1 MCYNRSKKQKPR
13 DLHVKITWKG
23 ESDMNKADK
32 ETLSAIIQ
40 TQIGVSKK
48 LKGYQY
54 LEDAVE
60 IALQNPQMPVMQIYQ
75 LLGNQHGR
83 SAVSIERTLR
93 YAIETAYDKTQL
105 NGSFPNSG
113 GKPSNSE
120 VIWTIAEKSNGYAIM
135 PVGRLNFP

>member
-1 MCYNRSKKQKPR
+1 
-13 DLHVKITWKG
+13 
-23 ESDMNKADK
+23 MNKADR

-75 LLGNQHGR
+75 LLGN
-83 SAVSIERTLR
+83 
-93 YAIETAYDKTQL
+93 
-105 NGSFPNSG
+105 
-113 GKPSNSE
+113 
-120 VIWTIAEKSNGYAIM
+120 
-135 PVGRLNFP
+135 

>member
-1 MCYNRSKKQKPR
+1 
-13 DLHVKITWKG
+13 
-23 ESDMNKADK
+23 MNKADK

-48 LKGYQY
+48 LKGYQS
-54 LEDAVE
+54 VE
-60 IALQNPQMPVMQIYQ
+60 IALKNPQMPVMQIYQ

-120 VIWTIAEKSNGYAIM
+120 VIWTIAEEIKRVRHYAC
-135 PVGRLNFP
+135 RKA

>member
-1 MCYNRSKKQKPR
+1 
-13 DLHVKITWKG
+13 
-23 ESDMNKADK
+23 MNKAEK

-40 TQIGVSKK
+40 TKIGVSKK

-60 IALQNPQMPVMQIYQ
+60 IALQNPQMPMMQIYR

-83 SAVSIERTLR
+83 SAVGIERTLR

-120 VIWTIAEKSNGYAIM
+120 VIWTIAEEIRKVQHHA
-135 PVGRLNFP
+135 RRRA

>member
-1 MCYNRSKKQKPR
+1 
-13 DLHVKITWKG
+13 
-23 ESDMNKADK
+23 MNKADK

-60 IALQNPQMPVMQIYQ
+60 IALKNPQMPVMQIYQ

-93 YAIETAYDKTQL
+93 YAIETAYDKDTIKWFFSQFRWETVQFRSDL
-105 NGSFPNSG
+105 DNCRGNQTGTPLRL
-113 GKPSNSE
+113 SE
-120 VIWTIAEKSNGYAIM
+120 GLK
-135 PVGRLNFP
+135 

>member
-1 MCYNRSKKQKPR
+1 
-13 DLHVKITWKG
+13 
-23 ESDMNKADK
+23 MNKADK

-60 IALQNPQMPVMQIYQ
+60 IALQNPQMQIYQ

-120 VIWTIAEKSNGYAIM
+120 VIWTIAEEIKRVRHYAC
-135 PVGRLNFP
+135 RKA

>member
-1 MCYNRSKKQKPR
+1 
-13 DLHVKITWKG
+13 
-23 ESDMNKADK
+23 MNKADR

-60 IALQNPQMPVMQIYQ
+60 IALKNPQMPVMQIYQ

-83 SAVSIERTLR
+83 EVQSALNERS
-93 YAIETAYDKTQL
+93 A
-105 NGSFPNSG
+105 
-113 GKPSNSE
+113 
-120 VIWTIAEKSNGYAIM
+120 M
-135 PVGRLNFP
+135 PLKLLMIRHN

>member
-1 MCYNRSKKQKPR
+1 
-13 DLHVKITWKG
+13 
-23 ESDMNKADK
+23 MNKADK

-60 IALQNPQMPVMQIYQ
+60 IALKNPQMPVMQIYQ

-120 VIWTIAEKSNGYAIM
+120 AIWTIAEEIKRVRHYAC
-135 PVGRLNFP
+135 RKA

>member
-1 MCYNRSKKQKPR
+1 
-13 DLHVKITWKG
+13 
-23 ESDMNKADK
+23 MNKADK

-48 LKGYQY
+48 L
-54 LEDAVE
+54 EDAVE
-60 IALQNPQMPVMQIYQ
+60 IALKNPQMPVMQIYQ

-120 VIWTIAEKSNGYAIM
+120 VIWTIAEEIKRVRHYAC
-135 PVGRLNFP
+135 RKA

>member
-1 MCYNRSKKQKPR
+1 
-13 DLHVKITWKG
+13 
-23 ESDMNKADK
+23 MNKADK

-60 IALQNPQMPVMQIYQ
+60 IALKNPQMPVMQIYQ

-83 SAVSIERTLR
+83 SAVSIERTLP
-93 YAIETAYDKTQL
+93 YDLETFL
-105 NGSFPNSG
+105 FPVHQIFYSLSG
-113 GKPSNSE
+113 QKFIFHNQNFTIRFH
-120 VIWTIAEKSNGYAIM
+120 VIFISLLT
-135 PVGRLNFP
+135 

>member
-1 MCYNRSKKQKPR
+1 
-13 DLHVKITWKG
+13 
-23 ESDMNKADK
+23 MNKADK

-105 NGSFPNSG
+105 NVLFQ
-113 GKPSNSE
+113 
-120 VIWTIAEKSNGYAIM
+120 I
-135 PVGRLNFP
+135 PVGNRPILK

>member
-1 MCYNRSKKQKPR
+1 
-13 DLHVKITWKG
+13 
-23 ESDMNKADK
+23 MNKADK

-40 TQIGVSKK
+40 TQ
-48 LKGYQY
+48 
-54 LEDAVE
+54 
-60 IALQNPQMPVMQIYQ
+60 M
-75 LLGNQHGR
+75 LGNQHGR

-120 VIWTIAEKSNGYAIM
+120 VIWTIAEEIKRVRHYAC
-135 PVGRLNFP
+135 RKA

>member
-1 MCYNRSKKQKPR
+1 
-13 DLHVKITWKG
+13 
-23 ESDMNKADK
+23 MNKADK

-120 VIWTIAEKSNGYAIM
+120 VIWTIAKEIKRVRHYAC
-135 PVGRLNFP
+135 RKA

>member
-1 MCYNRSKKQKPR
+1 
-13 DLHVKITWKG
+13 
-23 ESDMNKADK
+23 MNKADK

-83 SAVSIERTLR
+83 SESALNERSAMRL
-93 YAIETAYDKTQL
+93 
-105 NGSFPNSG
+105 
-113 GKPSNSE
+113 KPLMIRHN
-120 VIWTIAEKSNGYAIM
+120 
-135 PVGRLNFP
+135 

>member
-1 MCYNRSKKQKPR
+1 
-13 DLHVKITWKG
+13 
-23 ESDMNKADK
+23 MNKADK

-48 LKGYQY
+48 LKSKKLKGYQY

-60 IALQNPQMPVMQIYQ
+60 IALKNPQMPVMQIYQ

-120 VIWTIAEKSNGYAIM
+120 VIWTIAEEIKRVRHYAC
-135 PVGRLNFP
+135 RKA

>member
-1 MCYNRSKKQKPR
+1 
-13 DLHVKITWKG
+13 
-23 ESDMNKADK
+23 MNKADK

-60 IALQNPQMPVMQIYQ
+60 IALKNPQMPVMQIYQ
-75 LLGNQHGR
+75 LLGR

-120 VIWTIAEKSNGYAIM
+120 VIWTIAEEIKRVRHYAC
-135 PVGRLNFP
+135 RKA